1 MKKLNFEMLL
11 SKINNKNYYYVCY
24 EQLGNESDAVW
35 SIGFN
40 EFYRDELY
48 DGDLVDCFYDVLFD
62 NELKDKFNN
71 KFKDFNEWQAYDR
84 KNNSNEHGVGKNEIL
99 LAKKIVKIIC
109 ECNLVYLNDKR
120 NKLNDLIDLKYVNM
134 LKENKLEHE
143 HMIKRMLFYN
153 KM

>member
-24 EQLGNESDAVW
+24 EQLGNGCYFD
-35 SIGFN
+35 
-40 EFYRDELY
+40 EFFRNELY
-48 DGDLVDCFYDVLFD
+48 DSDLVDCFYDVLFD

-71 KFKDFNEWQAYDR
+71 KFKDFYEWQAYDR

-109 ECNLVYLNDKR
+109 ECNLIYLNDKR
-120 NKLNDLIDLKYVNM
+120 NKLNDLIDLKFVNM
-134 LKENKLEHE
+134 KKENLLEYE
-143 HMIKRMLFYN
+143 YTINRMLYN
-153 KM
+153 N